1 MNISADKKP
10 ENKSQS
16 AAHVEAQNQLQN
28 THSEKIQLRKSQ
40 ETDLND
46 GVGKQPKA
54 WQEIANNSPQ
64 AKKAAQFQAMA
75 NQYSKRQAHSE
86 NSNAALWTS
95 KVPTQPKG
103 LVQRM
108 VAFNNYHNVYAPS
121 NLEPDSPE
129 EKARMRTSINT
140 LTQRNDGLVFSSS
153 SEFNGTLTENIDPE
167 TKKLLI
173 YDNKYVEKEQA
184 RTLTAE
190 ASKAQQN
197 QANGPDQRKA
207 ITDQLGLDLNALT
220 INPTWAKKLE
230 LGTQFS
236 EEKTVYLYPN
246 ATILDNPYTY
256 PTEFKLI
263 AQNDMIDAPGVLGAV
278 RNPNDSCAIDT
289 ISDLGG
295 DVHDMWDNV
304 VSSTNVDAWHTA
316 CRTNHL
322 DYRNDNEYIKI
333 LMKLDYTLVQNDLI
347 VYNEIDWTAG
357 HLGNGN
363 YFLGTGAGDIGHA
376 IGVTVAGGVVTTI
389 HDRQHI
395 HTDDESV
402 KYIFKQ

>member
-1 MNISADKKP
+1 MNIFADKKP

-16 AAHVEAQNQLQN
+16 VANVETQNQLQN
-28 THSEKIQLRKSQ
+28 AHSEKIQLKESQ
-40 ETDLND
+40 QTNLNEAPR
-46 GVGKQPKA
+46 KQPKV

-64 AKKAAQFQAMA
+64 AQKAAQFQAMA

-86 NSNAALWTS
+86 NSNAAVLTS
-95 KVPTQPKG
+95 KVSQTQG

-121 NLEPDSPE
+121 NLEPGSPE

-153 SEFNGTLTENIDPE
+153 GDFNGVLTENIDPE

-184 RTLTAE
+184 RALTAE

-197 QANGPDQRKA
+197 QTNGPDQRKA
-207 ITDQLGLDLNALT
+207 ITDKLGVDLNALT

-236 EEKTVYLYPN
+236 EEKTVYVYPN
-246 ATILDNPYTY
+246 ATVLDNPYTY

-263 AQNDMIDAPGVLGAV
+263 AQNDMIDAPGVLAAV
-278 RNPNDSCAIDT
+278 RNPHDSCAIDT

-295 DVHDMWDNV
+295 DVHDMWGDLA
-304 VSSTNVDAWHTA
+304 SSTNVDAWHTA
-316 CRTNHL
+316 CRTKGL

-333 LMKLDYTLVQNDLI
+333 LMKLDYTLVQNDL
-347 VYNEIDWTAG
+347 VTYNEIDWTAG

-395 HTDDESV
+395 HADDESV